1 METLLS
7 RSLNIRH
14 LGPHN
19 HTSLSASATRPTL
32 EKQSVSSFIHF
43 NGKPA
48 FLSTARPNGGHE
60 HETQFINRNQIDKV
74 GSPSKGLAITALS
87 TAERLLHEE
96 PRKALGVVFELA
108 ETGVAEAFIERSC
121 LKLERIEPYRGATPV

>member
-7 RSLNIRH
+7 DLH

-19 HTSLSASATRPTL
+19 QLKVYRRRSATRPTL

-48 FLSTARPNGGHE
+48 FLSTAKSNGGHE
-60 HETQFINRNQIDKV
+60 YEIRFINLISD
-74 GSPSKGLAITALS
+74 
-87 TAERLLHEE
+87 
-96 PRKALGVVFELA
+96 
-108 ETGVAEAFIERSC
+108 
-121 LKLERIEPYRGATPV
+121 

>member
-7 RSLNIRH
+7 RSFNIRH

-19 HTSLSASATRPTL
+19 QLVVYRKRSATRPTL

-60 HETQFINRNQIDKV
+60 HENQFINRNQIDKV
-74 GSPSKGLAITALS
+74 GSPSKWLGHTVQSYPHVKLKARS
-87 TAERLLHEE
+87 TFSSFTIDIEDARTV
-96 PRKALGVVFELA
+96 K
-108 ETGVAEAFIERSC
+108 TG
-121 LKLERIEPYRGATPV
+121 K